1 MQHDERLLGALR
13 PRSRRPEIA
22 PILEPE
28 SIALVGASERPGSL
42 GTVVLRNLLDAGFA
56 GEIYPVNPKHERVQ
70 GRRSYARVVDIGR
83 PVDLALIVAPARVV
97 PDVLRDCGEAG
108 IRAAVILS
116 GGFRE
121 AGAAG
126 RALEDETV
134 RVARAHGV
142 RFIGPNCLGVLRPAA
157 KLNASFS
164 QAMAKRGRVALV
176 SQSGAVCTAL
186 LDWASARDIG
196 FSNVISTGIG
206 ADVDFGEILDYLL
219 LDPETRAIMLYIE
232 GVHDA
237 RRFLSALRAVSR
249 AKPIVVMK
257 VGRHSTGSR
266 AAVSHTGALVGADD
280 VFEAA
285 LDRAGVVRVREYA
298 DFFAVAE
305 TLHVG
310 LTTEGPALA
319 IVTNGG
325 GPAVMAADAAA
336 DKGLVLAELG
346 EASVAELDRELPSA
360 SSRGNPIDV
369 LGDADAA
376 RYAAAVRVAL
386 ADPAVHG
393 VLAILI
399 PTALTDPDAVA
410 AGVIDEARHTSK
422 PVLTCWVGDT
432 SMRSAWARFRAARIP
447 VFKTPEDAIEA
458 FAAIAAHR
466 RNQEELLQVPPP
478 LRRQDPPDT
487 ETARDIIQQVRAEG
501 RNVLD
506 PIESK
511 RLLAA
516 FHVPVLAAATAATAD
531 EAAERAREI
540 GFPLAMKLLSPDI
553 THKTDVG
560 GVRLGIGS
568 EADARSAFEA
578 IVAAAAAARPEA
590 RLDGVLLERMHTPH
604 RARELMLGVS
614 TDVVFGPVISI
625 GLGGTLVEV
634 IADRAVGLPPLNRLL
649 VDRMIERTRAA
660 KSLGPFRGAP
670 PVDRDALV
678 DAVLRVSELV
688 AELPWIAELDI
699 NPLIVDASGAV
710 AIDARFVLRDAP
722 RDERPYA
729 HMAIHP
735 YPSGLEREHVLRDGT
750 PLTIRPIRPE
760 DARLE
765 ERFVAGLSERSRYL
779 RFMYV
784 LKQLTPEMLSR
795 FTQIDYDREMALI
808 AVVGEPGA
816 SAAAEARSPAG
827 EAAAAEEAHD
837 GVEQVGVAR
846 YIVDADGRECEF
858 AVVVADR
865 WQGRG
870 VATRLLRDLIAAA
883 RERRLERMNGVVLRE
898 NANMLALARELG
910 FEQRVHP
917 DDAKLAL
924 ISLELGGARD
934 SATSDPGP
942 PCGKKA

>member
-1 MQHDERLLGALR
+1 MGHDKRLPGRVRA
-13 PRSRRPEIA
+13 RSRRPEIA

-28 SIALVGASERPGSL
+28 SIALIGASERPGAL
-42 GTVVLRNLLDAGFA
+42 GTVVMKNLVDAGFE
-56 GEIYPVNPKHERVQ
+56 GGLYPVNPKHERVQ
-70 GRRSYARVVDIGR
+70 GRPCHARITEIGR
-83 PVDLALIVAPARVV
+83 SVDLAVIVAPARAV
-97 PDVLRDCGEAG
+97 PQVLRECGEAG
-108 IRAAVILS
+108 VPAAVILS

-121 AGAAG
+121 TGATG
-126 RALEDETV
+126 RALEDEV
-134 RVARAHGV
+134 LSIAREHGI

-219 LDPETRAIMLYIE
+219 LDSETRAIMLYIE

-266 AAVSHTGALVGADD
+266 AAISHTGALVGADD

-285 LDRAGVVRVREYA
+285 LERAGVVRVREYA

-310 LTTEGPALA
+310 LSTAGPSLA

-325 GPAVMAADAAA
+325 GPAVMAADAIA
-336 DKGLVLAELG
+336 DKGLELATLG
-346 EASVAELDRELPSA
+346 PASIAELDRRLPAAWSG
-360 SSRGNPIDV
+360 GNPIDV
-369 LGDADAA
+369 LGDADAE
-376 RYAAAVRVAL
+376 RYAAAVRVAA
-386 ADPAVHG
+386 ADPAVHT

-399 PTALTDPDAVA
+399 PTALTDPTAVA
-410 AGVIDEARHTSK
+410 AGVIDAARHAKK
-422 PVLTCWVGDT
+422 PVLACWIGDAT
-432 SMRSAWARFRAARIP
+432 MRSAWALFRAARIP
-447 VFKTPEDAIEA
+447 VFRTPEDAIEA
-458 FAAIAAHR
+458 FAAMAAHR
-466 RNQEELLQVPPP
+466 RNQEELLQVPEP
-478 LRRQDPPDT
+478 LRKLDPPDT
-487 ETARDIIQQVRAEG
+487 AAARQIVERALGAG
-501 RNVLD
+501 RRVLD

-511 RLLAA
+511 AVLAA
-516 FHVPVLAAATAATAD
+516 FHVPVLPTARAASAD
-531 EAAERAREI
+531 EAAERAREL
-540 GFPLAMKLLSPDI
+540 GFPVVMKLLSPDI

-560 GVRLGIGS
+560 GVRLNIVS
-568 EADARSAFEA
+568 EAEARDAYDA
-578 IVAAAAAARPEA
+578 IMAAASAARPDA
-590 RLDGVLLERMHTPH
+590 RLDGVLLEPMHAPH
-604 RARELMLGVS
+604 RGRELMLGVS
-614 TDVVFGPVISI
+614 TDAVFGPVVSV

-660 KSLGPFRGAP
+660 KSLGAFRGAP
-670 PVDRDALV
+670 PANREALV
-678 DAVLRVSELV
+678 DAVLRVSEMV
-688 AELPWIAELDI
+688 SQLPWLDELDI
-699 NPLIVDASGAV
+699 NPLVADADGVV
-710 AIDARFVLRDAP
+710 AIDARIVLRDAP
-722 RDERPYA
+722 ADERPYA

-735 YPSGLEREHVLRDGT
+735 YPSDLERRYVLRDGT
-750 PLTIRPIRPE
+750 PLVIRPIRPE

-765 ERFVAGLSERSRYL
+765 QRFVAQLSERSRYL

-784 LKQLTPEMLSR
+784 LNELTPEMLSR

-808 AVVGEPGA
+808 AVADDEHGA
-816 SAAAEARSPAG
+816 
-827 EAAAAEEAHD
+827 
-837 GVEQVGVAR
+837 EQVGVAR

-870 VATRLLRDLIAAA
+870 VATRLLRDLIAVA
-883 RERRLERMNGVVLRE
+883 RDRRLERMNGVVLRE
-898 NANMLALARELG
+898 NVNMLALARDLG

-917 DDAKLAL
+917 DDVKLAL
-924 ISLELGGARD
+924 ISLAL
-934 SATSDPGP
+934 
-942 PCGKKA
+942 

>member
-1 MQHDERLLGALR
+1 MHDDERMPGGLR
-13 PRSRRPEIA
+13 ARAHRPAIA
-22 PILEPE
+22 PILEPA
-28 SIALVGASERPGSL
+28 SIALIGGSERPGSL
-42 GTVVLRNLLDAGFA
+42 GTVVLRNLLDAGFP
-56 GEIYPVNPKHERVQ
+56 GDVYPVNPKYSSVQ
-70 GRRSYARVVDIGR
+70 GVRCYARVGDIGR

-97 PDVLRDCGEAG
+97 PGVLRECGEAG

-121 AGAAG
+121 TGAIG

-134 RVARAHGV
+134 RVARAYGI

-157 KLNASFS
+157 RLNASFS

-186 LDWASARDIG
+186 LDWASAREIG

-219 LDPETRAIMLYIE
+219 LDAETRAIMLYVE

-257 VGRHSTGSR
+257 VGRHAAGSR

-310 LTTEGPALA
+310 IATDGPALA

-336 DKGLVLAELG
+336 DKGLVLATLG
-346 EASVAELDRELPSA
+346 DASIAALDRRLPAAWSH
-360 SSRGNPIDV
+360 GNPIDV
-369 LGDADAA
+369 LGDADPE
-376 RYAAAVRVAL
+376 RYAAAVRVAA

-399 PTALTDPDAVA
+399 PTALTDASAVA
-410 AGVIDEARHTSK
+410 AAVIDEARRTTK
-422 PVLTCWVGDT
+422 PVLACWVGDA
-432 SMRSAWARFRAARIP
+432 SMRAAWAAFRAARIP

-478 LRRQDPPDT
+478 LRRLDPPDT
-487 ETARDIIQQVRAEG
+487 DAARRIIERARAEG
-501 RNVLD
+501 RRVLD

-516 FHVPVLAAATAATAD
+516 FHVPVLPAAQAATAD
-531 EAAERAREI
+531 EAAARAREI
-540 GFPLAMKLLSPDI
+540 GFPVAMKLLAPDI

-560 GVRLGIGS
+560 GVRLGIAS
-568 EADARSAFEA
+568 EADARAAFEA
-578 IVAAAAAARPEA
+578 IVASAAAARPDA
-590 RLDGVLLERMHTPH
+590 RIDGVLLEPMHAPH

-614 TDVVFGPVISI
+614 TDAVFGPVVSV

-649 VDRMIERTRAA
+649 VERMIERTRAA
-660 KSLGPFRGAP
+660 KSLGAFRGAP
-670 PVDRDALV
+670 PANRDALV
-678 DAVLRVSELV
+678 DAVLRVSEMV
-688 AELPWIAELDI
+688 SQLPWLGELDI
-699 NPLIVDASGAV
+699 NPLIVDAAGAV
-710 AIDARFVLRDAP
+710 AIDARVVLRDAP
-722 RDERPYA
+722 ADERPYA

-735 YPSGLEREHVLRDGT
+735 YPTTLERRYVLRDGT

-760 DARLE
+760 DAPLE
-765 ERFVAGLSERSRYL
+765 ARFVAGLSERSRYL

-784 LKQLTPEMLSR
+784 LKELTPEMLSR

-808 AVVGEPGA
+808 AVVDAAHGEAVRTGA
-816 SAAAEARSPAG
+816 PRPP
-827 EAAAAEEAHD
+827 EAAADGAAHGAD
-837 GVEQVGVAR
+837 AEQVGVAR
-846 YIVDADGRECEF
+846 YIVDADGRQCEF

-883 RERRLERMNGVVLRE
+883 RGRRLERMNGVVLRE
-898 NANMLALARELG
+898 NANMLALARDLG
-910 FEQRVHP
+910 FEQQPHP
-917 DDAKLAL
+917 EDSKLAL
-924 ISLELGGARD
+924 ISLEL
-934 SATSDPGP
+934 
-942 PCGKKA
+942 

>member
-1 MQHDERLLGALR
+1 MHDDGRLPGGLR
-13 PRSRRPEIA
+13 ARSRRPEIA

-28 SIALVGASERPGSL
+28 SIALIGASERPGSL
-42 GTVVLRNLLDAGFA
+42 GTVVLRNLLDAGFP
-56 GEIYPVNPKHERVQ
+56 GDVYPVNPKYEHAHGLRCYGRV
-70 GRRSYARVVDIGR
+70 GDIGR

-97 PDVLRDCGEAG
+97 PDVLRECGEAG

-121 AGAAG
+121 TGASG

-134 RVARAHGV
+134 RVARAHGI

-186 LDWASARDIG
+186 LDWASAREIG

-257 VGRHSTGSR
+257 VGRHAAGSR

-310 LTTEGPALA
+310 IATDGSALA

-336 DKGLVLAELG
+336 DKGLALAALG
-346 EASVAELDRELPSA
+346 EASIAALDRQLPA
-360 SSRGNPIDV
+360 AWSRGNPIDV
-369 LGDADAA
+369 LGDADPA
-376 RYAAAVRVAL
+376 RYAAAVRVAA

-399 PTALTDPDAVA
+399 PTALTDPSAVA
-410 AGVIDEARHTSK
+410 AAVIEEARRTSK
-422 PVLTCWVGDT
+422 PVLACWVGDA
-432 SMRSAWARFRAARIP
+432 SMRSAWASFRAARIP

-478 LRRQDPPDT
+478 LRRRDPPDT
-487 ETARDIIQQVRAEG
+487 ETARRIVQRARAEG
-501 RNVLD
+501 RRVLD

-511 RLLAA
+511 HLLAA
-516 FHVPVLAAATAATAD
+516 FHVPVLPTAQAGTAD

-568 EADARSAFEA
+568 EADARAAFEA
-578 IVAAAAAARPEA
+578 IVASASAARPDA
-590 RLDGVLLERMHTPH
+590 RIDGVLLEPMHSPH
-604 RARELMLGVS
+604 RGRELMLGVS
-614 TDVVFGPVISI
+614 TDAVFGPVISV

-649 VDRMIERTRAA
+649 VERMIERTRAA
-660 KSLGPFRGAP
+660 KSLGSFRGAP
-670 PVDRDALV
+670 PANRDALV
-678 DAVLRVSELV
+678 DAVLRVSEMV
-688 AELPWIAELDI
+688 AELPWIGELDI
-699 NPLIVDASGAV
+699 NPLIVDATGAV
-710 AIDARFVLRDAP
+710 AIDARVVLREVPA
-722 RDERPYA
+722 DERPYA

-735 YPSGLEREHVLRDGT
+735 YPSALERRYVLRDGT

-760 DARLE
+760 DAPLE
-765 ERFVAGLSERSRYL
+765 ARFVAELSERSRYL

-808 AVVGEPGA
+808 AVVD
-816 SAAAEARSPAG
+816 AG
-827 EAAAAEEAHD
+827 DADA
-837 GVEQVGVAR
+837 EQVGVAR

-883 RERRLERMNGVVLRE
+883 RDRRLERMNGVVLRE
-898 NANMLALARELG
+898 NANMLALARDLG
-910 FEQRVHP
+910 FDQQPHP
-917 DDAKLAL
+917 EDSKLAL
-924 ISLELGGARD
+924 ISLRL
-934 SATSDPGP
+934 
-942 PCGKKA
+942 

>member
-1 MQHDERLLGALR
+1 MHDDGRLPGGLR
-13 PRSRRPEIA
+13 ARARRPEIA
-22 PILEPE
+22 PILEPG
-28 SIALVGASERPGSL
+28 SVALIGASARPGSL
-42 GTVVLRNLLDAGFA
+42 GTVVLKNLLDAGFS
-56 GEIYPVNPKHERVQ
+56 GDVYPVNPKYDSVQ
-70 GRRSYARVVDIGR
+70 GLRCYARVGDIGCA
-83 PVDLALIVAPARVV
+83 PDLALIVAPARAV
-97 PDVLRDCGEAG
+97 PDVLRECGEVG

-121 AGAAG
+121 TGASG
-126 RALEDETV
+126 RALEDETL
-134 RVARAHGV
+134 RVARAHGI

-237 RRFLSALRAVSR
+237 RRFLSALRAASR

-257 VGRHSTGSR
+257 VGRHAAGGR
-266 AAVSHTGALVGADD
+266 AAISHTGALVGADD

-285 LDRAGVVRVREYA
+285 LERAGVVRVREYA

-310 LTTEGPALA
+310 LSTDGPALA

-325 GPAVMAADAAA
+325 GPAVMAADCAA
-336 DKGLVLAELG
+336 DKGLVLATLG
-346 EASVAELDRELPSA
+346 DESIAELDRQLPA
-360 SSRGNPIDV
+360 AWSRGNPIDV
-369 LGDADAA
+369 LGDADPA
-376 RYAAAVRVAL
+376 RYAAAVRVA
-386 ADPAVHG
+386 ARDPAVHG

-399 PTALTDPDAVA
+399 PTALTDPSAVA
-410 AGVIDEARHTSK
+410 DAVIDEARRTSK
-422 PVLTCWVGDT
+422 PVLACWVGDA
-432 SMRSAWARFRAARIP
+432 SMRAAWAAFRAARIP

-466 RNQEELLQVPPP
+466 RAQEELLQVPPP

-487 ETARDIIQQVRAEG
+487 ETARRIVERARADG
-501 RNVLD
+501 RRVLD

-511 RLLAA
+511 RLLSA
-516 FHVPVLAAATAATAD
+516 FHIPVLPTAQAATAD

-540 GFPLAMKLLSPDI
+540 GFPVAMKLLSPDI

-568 EADARSAFEA
+568 EAEARAAFDA
-578 IVAAAAAARPEA
+578 IVASVSAARPDA
-590 RLDGVLLERMHTPH
+590 RVDGVLIEPMHAPH
-604 RARELMLGVS
+604 RGRELMLGVS
-614 TDVVFGPVISI
+614 TDAVFGPVISV

-634 IADRAVGLPPLNRLL
+634 IADRAVALPPLNRLL
-649 VDRMIERTRAA
+649 VERMIERTRAA
-660 KSLGPFRGAP
+660 KSLGAFRGAP
-670 PVDRDALV
+670 PANRDALV
-678 DAVLRVSELV
+678 DAVLRVSEMV
-688 AELPWIAELDI
+688 AELPWLAELDI
-699 NPLIVDASGAV
+699 NPLIVDANGAV
-710 AIDARFVLRDAP
+710 AIDARVVLRDPPA
-722 RDERPYA
+722 DERPYA

-735 YPSGLEREHVLRDGT
+735 YPSALERHHVLRDGT
-750 PLTIRPIRPE
+750 PLVIRPIRPE
-760 DARLE
+760 DAPLE
-765 ERFVAGLSERSRYL
+765 ARFVAGLSERSRYL

-808 AVVGEPGA
+808 AVVSRED
-816 SAAAEARSPAG
+816 
-827 EAAAAEEAHD
+827 EAATPDAADDSNA
-837 GVEQVGVAR
+837 EQVGVAR
-846 YIVDADGRECEF
+846 YIVDADGKECEF

-898 NANMLALARELG
+898 NANMLALARDLG
-910 FEQRVHP
+910 FEQRPHP
-917 DDAKLAL
+917 DDGELAL
-924 ISLELGGARD
+924 ISLRL
-934 SATSDPGP
+934 
-942 PCGKKA
+942 